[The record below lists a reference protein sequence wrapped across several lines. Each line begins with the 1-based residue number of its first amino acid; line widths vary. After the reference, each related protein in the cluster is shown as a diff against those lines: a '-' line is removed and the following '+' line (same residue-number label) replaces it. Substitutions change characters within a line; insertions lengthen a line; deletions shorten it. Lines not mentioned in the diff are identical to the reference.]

1 MKHLLTAVQSLA
13 NARRI
18 RVLGSSALL
27 ASFPELG
34 EPGGQLELSFD
45 ADLLIEPCDEQLAAM
60 LHEAVG
66 EGSLFAQRTGY
77 SADILRPEIAETLP
91 PGWETRLVKLDET
104 NSALAPEDLVVVKL
118 RMGRVKDL
126 ELCRALLDR
135 KLVTAAVVQTNAWNK
150 PRLTNGNS
158 APCTNG
164 CGKSPS
170 EGAPR
175 RPDS

>member
-1 MKHLLTAVQSLA
+1 MRLPALKHLLGAVQSLA
-13 NARRI
+13 RADRI

-34 EPGGQLELSFD
+34 EAGGPLELSFD

-77 SADILRPEIAETLP
+77 NADILRPEIIGTLP

-104 NSALAPEDLVVVKL
+104 NAALSPEDLVVVKL
-118 RMGRVKDL
+118 RAGRAKDL
-126 ELCRALLDR
+126 ELCRALIGR
-135 KLVTAAVVQTNAWNK
+135 KLVTAEAVRRRA
-150 PRLTNGNS
+150 S
-158 APCTNG
+158 C
-164 CGKSPS
+164 SPVS
-170 EGAPR
+170 TWAMSR
-175 RPDS
+175 RT